1 MIFYLLSA
9 YFLEVKGFSKTSKMN
24 KEEINDDNGS
34 NSAPIP
40 TSIPPPRIATGNPIK
55 PIFACIYWESNS
67 SGLSEMKCLY
77 HIGEDGVKYVYTF
90 PRTEKNWSSKK
101 SALFR
106 ATNQ

>member
-1 MIFYLLSA
+1 
-9 YFLEVKGFSKTSKMN
+9 MN
-24 KEEINDDNGS
+24 KEGINDDNAS

-55 PIFACIYWESNS
+55 TIYSRFYWESNS

-90 PRTEKNWSSKK
+90 PRTEKN
-101 SALFR
+101 
-106 ATNQ
+106 